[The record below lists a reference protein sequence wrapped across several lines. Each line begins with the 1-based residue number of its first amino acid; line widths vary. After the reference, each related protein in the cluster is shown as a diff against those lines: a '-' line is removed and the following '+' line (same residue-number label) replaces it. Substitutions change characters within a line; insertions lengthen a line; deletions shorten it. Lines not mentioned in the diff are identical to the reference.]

1 MIALKRVKKRVVKSW
16 LCLDWMATLLMEMND
31 EYALY
36 DFLCGRVYFELGC
49 ERLNRDCNVG
59 DAPWLNAG
67 G

>member
-1 MIALKRVKKRVVKSW
+1 
-16 LCLDWMATLLMEMND
+16 MEMSNG
-31 EYALY
+31 YALY
-36 DFLCGRVYFELGC
+36 ELLHWCVYFELGC